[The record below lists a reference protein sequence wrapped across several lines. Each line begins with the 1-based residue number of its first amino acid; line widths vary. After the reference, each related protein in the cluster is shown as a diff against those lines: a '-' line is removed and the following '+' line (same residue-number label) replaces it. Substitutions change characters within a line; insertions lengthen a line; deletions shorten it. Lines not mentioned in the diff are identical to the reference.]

1 MKQNEEQIFNE
12 IHKRNNNI
20 NFFKSETYL
29 NNIHDLDKDKKKTQ
43 DKIKLLEKENS
54 ISMEK
59 LEEIQNRRNAMQYQ
73 LEKELGV
80 LENYKKIR
88 LKRFIDNL
96 NNKEKKELFE
106 EKIKKFQEDSKKL
119 QLKMKSDLAVTIN
132 KKNNKMDKMEKEKEE
147 KIIKHIN
154 EMNKKEK
161 ENIKI
166 RNQKAREQMLKL
178 KELINKNPSTINRLY
193 QNNEKNYIKKE
204 EALIKNENKM
214 RKEYMKH
221 IDLKELNEL
230 SKNIDEIKSKQLI
243 ESKLKFEKEKQMWSQ
258 RYKLIPQYVNPLN
271 KKIEIEN
278 NLKKKEEEKE
288 NLERLKFKNLQKNF
302 KVPKPIKINKDK
314 IKNIDNEKTKKKNL
328 IKSNSYS
335 DILRQKMM
343 IKFNTTKNKKET
355 EQQNNKNLNH
365 EISKDIINFKL
376 PLLCLKKKYKTIN
389 KSLEKDKNNQNH
401 EFTTDYLNHQ
411 RFINEKKREKK
422 RNIGESSSLDYSNT
436 NDIRKLFKQN
446 GLDENSLNLAKSKLE
461 SLDEKKKQ
469 KSLLLKLNGGTA
481 NKPEL
486 GEEICDLMI
495 DSIQARLSIIQEIE
509 YLDKNNNELNISDK
523 QIENQNNELNTSYEQ
538 LENQDNELNT
548 SDEQIENKN
557 NE

>member
-178 KELINKNPSTINRLY
+178 KELINKNPSTINRL
-193 QNNEKNYIKKE
+193 I
-204 EALIKNENKM
+204 I
-214 RKEYMKH
+214 
-221 IDLKELNEL
+221 
-230 SKNIDEIKSKQLI
+230 
-243 ESKLKFEKEKQMWSQ
+243 
-258 RYKLIPQYVNPLN
+258 
-271 KKIEIEN
+271 
-278 NLKKKEEEKE
+278 
-288 NLERLKFKNLQKNF
+288 FKNF
-302 KVPKPIKINKDK
+302 VKITN
-314 IKNIDNEKTKKKNL
+314 
-328 IKSNSYS
+328 YY
-335 DILRQKMM
+335 
-343 IKFNTTKNKKET
+343 
-355 EQQNNKNLNH
+355 
-365 EISKDIINFKL
+365 INF
-376 PLLCLKKKYKTIN
+376 N
-389 KSLEKDKNNQNH
+389 
-401 EFTTDYLNHQ
+401 
-411 RFINEKKREKK
+411 
-422 RNIGESSSLDYSNT
+422 
-436 NDIRKLFKQN
+436 
-446 GLDENSLNLAKSKLE
+446 
-461 SLDEKKKQ
+461 
-469 KSLLLKLNGGTA
+469 
-481 NKPEL
+481 
-486 GEEICDLMI
+486 
-495 DSIQARLSIIQEIE
+495 
-509 YLDKNNNELNISDK
+509 
-523 QIENQNNELNTSYEQ
+523 
-538 LENQDNELNT
+538 
-548 SDEQIENKN
+548 
-557 NE
+557 